1 MKNYVLAVLCCIML
15 FTGCNSDDNDTITVS
30 TSSNSF
36 DVDGTNYNTPNGF
49 LFLDDGPPFTN
60 KFFFVFTD
68 GMFREDTVNGA
79 SISTDADVASAL
91 FVELG
96 PGTVATEMDVL
107 VNPGTYILDSQS
119 EIITQINTFQ
129 DTYVNSGVTYGE
141 PDNADI
147 LTINT
152 TGNGALTIN
161 SINIDYVARSG
172 TVDVTYS
179 LTANNGEII
188 NGSYVGTFSIINEF

>member
-1 MKNYVLAVLCCIML
+1 MKTLKL
-15 FTGCNSDDNDTITVS
+15 FTIILTLILMSCNSDDDTSTLAATV
-30 TSSNSF
+30 SNSF
-36 DVDGTNYNTPNGF
+36 DVDSTNYNTPNGF

-107 VNPGTYILDSQS
+107 VNPGTYLLDSQS

-141 PDNADI
+141 PDDADI

-188 NGSYVGTFSIINEF
+188 NGTYVGTFSIINEF